1 MFQGSFKGLSINS
14 KGCFKEASKRF
25 QENFRGVLR
34 VIKRFK
40 EYIGCFN
47 CVNDVSRFFQGSFKF
62 ISGKYRCFNYVL
74 RLFEDDLKI
83 YMVQKQ
89 CCLCQ
94 NEDNLND
101 EDNQKSKGNLQI
113 LKRP

>member
-1 MFQGSFKGLSINS
+1 MVFKSILKDVSRKLQRGFQK
-14 KGCFKEASKRF
+14 
-25 QENFRGVLR
+25 NFRGVLR

-40 EYIGCFN
+40 ESIGCFN
-47 CVNDVSRFFQGSFKF
+47 YVDDVSRFFQGSFKF